1 MMGLV
6 DVEDMVP
13 TQVGHD
19 FARITVPLYEVS
31 GRWEIFGQMILKSQ
45 VNRKGPVLYFCFYT
59 YNLAKK
65 KQRERNPEICIIQIY
80 MP

>member
-31 GRWEIFGQMILKSQ
+31 GRWDIFWANSLEESGES
-45 VNRKGPVLYFCFYT
+45 
-59 YNLAKK
+59 
-65 KQRERNPEICIIQIY
+65 
-80 MP
+80 

>member
-6 DVEDMVP
+6 DVEHMVP

-31 GRWEIFGQMILKSQ
+31 GKSQ

-59 YNLAKK
+59 YNFTKK
-65 KQRERNPEICIIQIY
+65 KREKEIMKSVLYRSICLE
-80 MP
+80 PR